1 MKIKPISKNNI
12 ILKKGDKCIFA
23 PENKNYIFLEAN
35 RKVIVE
41 RVFNNGV
48 VCVDNNSG
56 IMTNVYA
63 KQLNKIN

>member
-1 MKIKPISKNNI
+1 MYF
-12 ILKKGDKCIFA
+12 C

-48 VCVDNNSG
+48 VCVDNFSG

-63 KQLNKIN
+63 NQLNKIN